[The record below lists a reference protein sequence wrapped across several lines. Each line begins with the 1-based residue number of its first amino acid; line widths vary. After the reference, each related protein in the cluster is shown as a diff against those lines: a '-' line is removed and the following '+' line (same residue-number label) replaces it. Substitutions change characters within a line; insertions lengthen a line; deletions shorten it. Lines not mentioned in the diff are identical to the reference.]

1 MPATANRVAS
11 MATLF
16 MAERP
21 VEDYDSAMRADRAAY
36 GRLFQA
42 LLGRGVYFPP
52 AQFEAFFT
60 SRAHG
65 DEEIDRTIEAARAAF
80 ASLAE

>member
-1 MPATANRVAS
+1 
-11 MATLF
+11 
-16 MAERP
+16 
-21 VEDYDSAMRADRAAY
+21 MRADRAAY

-65 DEEIDRTIEAARAAF
+65 DDDIDRTIAAAGAAL
-80 ASLAE
+80 ASLSE